1 MAVDSKEFARS
12 LIARS
17 HEWATRYVA
26 QEYGRILS
34 RLRRDGLIEWCR
46 SFMWREY
53 MVGCHVPAKVLALLP
68 DDAQDLKLLLTTQIL
83 DEWKHSEVF
92 VDRVRAL
99 GGDADL
105 KNYAPTDGDWELYH
119 GTYAWSHPV
128 ELVTALKG
136 TGEVMITEMFKVLI
150 DPRRLLV
157 DAETAAVIKDQI
169 LEDETRNLESLLDP
183 ETARLLKETVVPD
196 EGRHIR
202 LGRLVLER
210 YATTDELQARALAV
224 QERKMGALKV
234 SHGNLV
240 DRVLEAH
247 E

>member
-17 HEWATRYVA
+17 HEWATCYVA
-26 QEYGRILS
+26 QEYGRIQS

-68 DDAQDLKLLLTTQIL
+68 DDAQDLKLLLTTPIL

-105 KNYAPTDGDWELYH
+105 KNYAP
-119 GTYAWSHPV
+119 
-128 ELVTALKG
+128 
-136 TGEVMITEMFKVLI
+136 
-150 DPRRLLV
+150 
-157 DAETAAVIKDQI
+157 
-169 LEDETRNLESLLDP
+169 
-183 ETARLLKETVVPD
+183 
-196 EGRHIR
+196 
-202 LGRLVLER
+202 
-210 YATTDELQARALAV
+210 TDELQARALAV

-240 DRVLEAH
+240 DRVLEARQ
-247 E
+247 